1 MHILFIDLDEG
12 LVKPQFLEHFLMFL
26 FEWCTSFSC
35 KIDIMYSHVT
45 KHVTFDGSNVSSS
58 KLKLRFDAM
67 LKLELIIG

>member
-35 KIDIMYSHVT
+35 KIDIMYSHAT
-45 KHVTFDGSNVSSS
+45 KHTFDMGLMFLVQNLNSD
-58 KLKLRFDAM
+58 LM
-67 LKLELIIG
+67 LC